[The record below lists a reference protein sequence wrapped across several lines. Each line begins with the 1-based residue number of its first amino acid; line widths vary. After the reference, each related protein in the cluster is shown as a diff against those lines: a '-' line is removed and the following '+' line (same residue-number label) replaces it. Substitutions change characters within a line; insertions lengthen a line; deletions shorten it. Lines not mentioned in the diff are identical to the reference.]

1 MRPKTYLAINLTD
14 FHKPKK
20 KWQGGTETQ
29 VEVVTIGAKNLEHAK
44 RIAQAGNNDPW
55 YVVPFHN
62 TKNIIYAV
70 MVKGGSHG
78 IH

>member
-62 TKNIIYAV
+62 TKNIIYASR
-70 MVKGGSHG
+70 KEGL
-78 IH
+78 